1 MHTREKFQDVQLKQP
16 KYPAL
21 GNFFTR
27 LLTIQTMGCSAAF
40 KKKIKRRCSRESFT
54 DETKIFGMSC
64 ENKGYK
70 RQDFISKN
78 VCVKDGEKEKD

>member
-1 MHTREKFQDVQLKQP
+1 MFNWNNPNIQHRGTFLLDCLQFKQWVAVQPL
-16 KYPAL
+16 
-21 GNFFTR
+21 
-27 LLTIQTMGCSAAF
+27 

-54 DETKIFGMSC
+54 NETKIFGMSC